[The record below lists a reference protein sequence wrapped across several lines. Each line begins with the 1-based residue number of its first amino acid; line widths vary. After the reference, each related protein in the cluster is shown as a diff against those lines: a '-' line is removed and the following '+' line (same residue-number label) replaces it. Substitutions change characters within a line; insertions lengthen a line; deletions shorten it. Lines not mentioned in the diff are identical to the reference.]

1 MTFYRAGCIGEW
13 AEMAC
18 DMALTLP
25 ALAGGNK
32 ESRRRERRG
41 WEPGW
46 TDPRWALRAEGN
58 DPGYDSILILLP
70 EAVELNLLLL
80 PPNPSSP
87 PGWLLLRPPQLILI
101 LSLSQEVRGWRKKKG
116 PRKEQ

>member
-1 MTFYRAGCIGEW
+1 MTFYRAVCIGEW